1 MNFGKVGFDPG
12 HFDGQNIGPNGYIEG
27 NAMLR
32 LGLKLRDKYGCFIT
46 RSDGE
51 DVSFQART
59 ALAKQAK
66 INTLISL
73 HTDYPADGVM
83 VIYSLKRPGDKVMAE
98 YIGKE
103 IAKAMGVSFRKVWTR
118 PSTTNPGNDY
128 YGMIRQPVAA
138 GIDHVFIV
146 EHGSHKEMSV
156 NTEAKLNA
164 IVEAYGR
171 ILGINNNDAYNKS
184 IDALGKQYGIDAVYW
199 KQRKNIDPNFE
210 NLIIKMANQKP
221 SNFTYRTEWVTH
233 VVEMDPMQLR
243 AEFTN
248 GIRSNRNN
256 WVNANFFSGTKTIG
270 WLISEG
276 KVLSDRHEYKSWK
289 GNYKGTFIVY
299 KDGAVDVGLK
309 LDSEIVAVLDK
320 IWFCCQGFN
329 LVPLDIKKEG
339 FDPMEVGRK
348 ANRVG
353 IGYNSTTGKVVIAVR
368 PDTDAATMVTVMN
381 NVGCHQSI
389 SLDSGGSTN
398 LIVNG
403 KDIFKTDRQLTNIIY
418 WS

>member
-1 MNFGKVGFDPG
+1 
-12 HFDGQNIGPNGYIEG
+12 
-27 NAMLR
+27 
-32 LGLKLRDKYGCFIT
+32 
-46 RSDGE
+46 
-51 DVSFQART
+51 
-59 ALAKQAK
+59 
-66 INTLISL
+66 
-73 HTDYPADGVM
+73 
-83 VIYSLKRPGDKVMAE
+83 
-98 YIGKE
+98 
-103 IAKAMGVSFRKVWTR
+103 
-118 PSTTNPGNDY
+118 
-128 YGMIRQPVAA
+128 
-138 GIDHVFIV
+138 
-146 EHGSHKEMSV
+146 
-156 NTEAKLNA
+156 
-164 IVEAYGR
+164 
-171 ILGINNNDAYNKS
+171 
-184 IDALGKQYGIDAVYW
+184 
-199 KQRKNIDPNFE
+199 
-210 NLIIKMANQKP
+210 MANQNP
-221 SNFTYRTEWVTH
+221 QLLTGQNGSH

-256 WVNANFFSGTKTIG
+256 WVNANFFSGTNNR
-270 WLISEG
+270 LQSEG

-389 SLDSGGSTN
+389 SRTADN
-398 LIVNG
+398 H
-403 KDIFKTDRQLTNIIY
+403 
-418 WS
+418 